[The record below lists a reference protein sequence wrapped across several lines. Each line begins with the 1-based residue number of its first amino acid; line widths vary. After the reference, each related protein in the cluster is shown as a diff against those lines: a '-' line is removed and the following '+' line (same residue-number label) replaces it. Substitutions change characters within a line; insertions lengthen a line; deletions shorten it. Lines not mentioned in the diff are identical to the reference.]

1 MSGISSGA
9 PGREDS
15 DTGTPGMAAVYAQL
29 GGLEVLREIGLP
41 AIRQVTQALTE
52 DLIGE
57 AQARG
62 LNPRG
67 GSSRGSECNRDVS
80 RVAPQEDVRRLAAQG
95 FIVIPGRATCGF
107 RPTSTTRP
115 TITGPCSSACPVSK
129 ATRSSSTAPRPTSR
143 AHRRRGD
150 PESAQLQERP

>member
-62 LNPRG
+62 LNPRW
-67 GSSRGSECNRDVS
+67 
-80 RVAPQEDVRRLAAQG
+80 RLE
-95 FIVIPGRATCGF
+95 
-107 RPTSTTRP
+107 
-115 TITGPCSSACPVSK
+115 
-129 ATRSSSTAPRPTSR
+129 PRIGVQS
-143 AHRRRGD
+143 
-150 PESAQLQERP
+150 